1 MEITGSDLNPFKCGF
16 GDFCQD
22 DGCLE
27 NPWGNNPA
35 PLTNLVSKYDDDG
48 KPLNVCDECNREVI
62 IKARILQSI
71 GRKVAIQIGVS
82 KLNDMRVCYKVV
94 EA

>member
-1 MEITGSDLNPFKCGF
+1 MSELNPFKCGF

-27 NPWGNNPA
+27 NPWGNNPE
-35 PLTNLVSKYDDDG
+35 PFTKLVSKYDEDG

-62 IKARILQSI
+62 IKARLLHAQ
-71 GRKVAIQIGVS
+71 GKKFGLQIGLS
-82 KLNDMRVCYKVV
+82 KSPDSGSGICYKVV
-94 EA
+94 EE